1 MGPLDILHPDYLEL
15 NILELDL
22 IELKEHGNSVLD
34 ILELDARILNM
45 KKPKLRQPHYID
57 NNAIIQP

>member
-15 NILELDL
+15 DL
-22 IELKEHGNSVLD
+22 IELKEHGNFVLD

-45 KKPKLRQPHYID
+45 KKPKLRQP
-57 NNAIIQP
+57 

>member
-22 IELKEHGNSVLD
+22 IKLKEHDNPVLD
-34 ILELDARILNM
+34 ILELDARISNM
-45 KKPKLRQPHYID
+45 KKT
-57 NNAIIQP
+57 

>member
-22 IELKEHGNSVLD
+22 IELKEHGYSVLD
-34 ILELDARILNM
+34 ILELDARISNM
-45 KKPKLRQPHYID
+45 KKT
-57 NNAIIQP
+57 